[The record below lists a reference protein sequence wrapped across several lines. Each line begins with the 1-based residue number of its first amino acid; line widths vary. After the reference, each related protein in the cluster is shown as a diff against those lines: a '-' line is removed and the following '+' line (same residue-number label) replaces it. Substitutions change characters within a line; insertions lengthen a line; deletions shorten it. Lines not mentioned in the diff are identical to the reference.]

1 MLNCGFAVAGSTTS
15 SFESLLWPFLFQFTN
30 LIQDERL
37 TVQELDRL
45 AAIAGETIDRLNL
58 KYQDEKKP

>member
-15 SFESLLWPFLFQFTN
+15 SFKSLLWPFLSQFTN
-30 LIQDERL
+30 LIQDETL

-45 AAIAGETIDRLNL
+45 EAIATETIDRLNL